1 MENLPEIELLEER
14 HNFPCTFI
22 FKVIGSCEDGFVGRV
37 VCTMRDVLAIEAD
50 PPFIV
55 RQTRSGRHVA
65 ITFEPEVEDA
75 HQVLAVY
82 RRLTQVK
89 GVVMLL

>member
-1 MENLPEIELLEER
+1 MQNLPQIEILEER
-14 HNFPCTFI
+14 HRFPCIFV
-22 FKVIGSCEDGFVGRV
+22 FKVIGSSEDGFVGRV
-37 VCTMRDVLAIEAD
+37 VCTMRDVLDIESD

-65 ITFEPEVEDA
+65 ITFEPEVADA
-75 HQVLAVY
+75 YQVLAVY
-82 RRLTQVK
+82 KRLTTVK